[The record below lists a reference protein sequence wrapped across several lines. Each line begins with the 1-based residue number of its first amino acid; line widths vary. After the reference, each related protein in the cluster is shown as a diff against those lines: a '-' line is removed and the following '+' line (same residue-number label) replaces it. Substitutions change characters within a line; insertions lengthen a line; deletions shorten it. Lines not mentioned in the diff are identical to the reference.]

1 MNAPMPVHADT
12 ARGQTGRGQT
22 EAETQLAELIVAT
35 LRLEM
40 SPHEIVPEEP
50 LFGGGLGLD
59 SIDALELALAVS
71 RAHGIELRSDD
82 ERNLQIFASLA
93 SLSRYIETHR
103 ANAPQSAQ
111 PAVR

>member
-1 MNAPMPVHADT
+1 MNAPMPVRADT
-12 ARGQTGRGQT
+12 ARSQT
-22 EAETQLAELIVAT
+22 EAEQQLAELIVAT

-40 SPHEIVPEEP
+40 NPNEIVPDEP

-93 SLSRYIETHR
+93 SLSRHIASHG
-103 ANAPQSAQ
+103 NSPPQSTPTA
-111 PAVR
+111 PH

>member
-1 MNAPMPVHADT
+1 MNAPMPIRADAALSQT
-12 ARGQTGRGQT
+12 A
-22 EAETQLAELIVAT
+22 AEQELAALIVAT

-40 SPHEIVPEEP
+40 NPGEIVPDEP

-71 RAHGIELRSDD
+71 RTHGIELRSDD

-93 SLSRYIETHR
+93 SLSRHIE
-103 ANAPQSAQ
+103 ANRDAPP
-111 PAVR
+111 PATQAAAS